1 MASTRLSA
9 SLYHSTSIQEQE
21 QWRLVGGV
29 YMHCLHTHITC
40 ALRAY
45 MCVAVAARDWSS
57 LTPHERVRVGV
68 VGSLE
73 LEA

>member
-1 MASTRLSA
+1 
-9 SLYHSTSIQEQE
+9 
-21 QWRLVGGV
+21 
-29 YMHCLHTHITC
+29 
-40 ALRAY
+40 